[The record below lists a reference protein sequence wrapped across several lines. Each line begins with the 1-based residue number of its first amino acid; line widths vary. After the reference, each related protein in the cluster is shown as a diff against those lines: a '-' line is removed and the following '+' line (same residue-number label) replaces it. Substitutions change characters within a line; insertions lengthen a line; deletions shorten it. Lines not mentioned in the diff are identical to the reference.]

1 MAERMKRMTLSIPT
15 QLKSEWQ
22 AVVKKDGRS
31 EGEILRALIEQ
42 WVRETRYCQVRLQAT
57 R

>member
-1 MAERMKRMTLSIPT
+1 MAERMKRMTLSIPAP
-15 QLKSEWQ
+15 LKSEWQ

-31 EGEILRALIEQ
+31 EGEIIRALIEQ
-42 WVRETRYCQVRLQAT
+42 WVRETQYCKARLQAT

>member
-1 MAERMKRMTLSIPT
+1 MAERMKRMTLSIPS
-15 QLKSEWQ
+15 QLKVQWQ
-22 AVVKKDGRS
+22 VVVRCDGRS

-42 WVRETRYCQVRLQAT
+42 WIRETQYCKARLQAT

>member
-1 MAERMKRMTLSIPT
+1 MAERMKRMTLSIPAP
-15 QLKSEWQ
+15 LKNEWQ

-31 EGEILRALIEQ
+31 EGEIIRALIEQ
-42 WVRETRYCQVRLQAT
+42 WVRETRYCQARLQPT